1 MNQSEL
7 YEKFPSPLISLL
19 NLDDSWNEQ
28 DWELIVSDEER
39 VEEFIQ
45 FYSTMPLNDDDRMS
59 LMLIILDS
67 YNYRVWQVGFD
78 NNIWAA
84 ISNLIRLD
92 LLFFKEQIIYWSCMD
107 YSDDIMDD
115 AWAIA
120 PNMRVLMRQL
130 HENQHLSKEDIEEDW
145 TDDAKRDVFG

>member
-28 DWELIVSDEER
+28 DWEWIVSDEER
-39 VEEFIQ
+39 VEEFIK
-45 FYSTMPLNDDDRMS
+45 FYSTMPLNDNDRMS
-59 LMLIILDS
+59 LMMIILDS
-67 YNYRVWQVGFD
+67 YNTRVWQSGFD
-78 NNIWAA
+78 NNTWAA

-92 LLFFKEQIIYWSCMD
+92 LPFFKEQIIYWSSMD

-145 TDDAKRDVFG
+145 TDDAKKGCFC